1 MFKNTK
7 KEDQQIPKKF
17 QEILSVEEA
26 KELRD
31 RKFRDIPD
39 YGETKEQIFKAINK
53 YVNSDS
59 VSQFIFMIKRETMYF
74 RYIHMHRQKQKK
86 RAMSLKEMT
95 EAAFQ
100 STSRSKH
107 FLGKS
112 TKNSSWIFL

>member
-31 RKFRDIPD
+31 RKFCDIPD

-53 YVNSDS
+53 YVNSEFNFPIYLYD
-59 VSQFIFMIKRETMYF
+59 K
-74 RYIHMHRQKQKK
+74 
-86 RAMSLKEMT
+86 
-95 EAAFQ
+95 
-100 STSRSKH
+100 
-107 FLGKS
+107 
-112 TKNSSWIFL
+112 